1 MESIDI
7 MLLCIYAPFAL
18 AALWVAGCLF
28 FGRTDLVP
36 KFIARWFGRGDD
48 DGRNPGISKSR
59 KGEARKLEI
68 SK

>member
-28 FGRTDLVP
+28 FGRADLVP
-36 KFIARWFGRGDD
+36 NFIARWFGRGE
-48 DGRNPGISKSR
+48 KSR
-59 KGEARKLEI
+59 FRDEEI
-68 SK
+68 SKATKQQNK